1 MAAVILD
8 PSIIIEEVTVDVND
22 TYSLSYGQTL
32 AYKSYG
38 PEGSREARIILN
50 VDEDKVHQMMRQV
63 FDKL

>member
-1 MAAVILD
+1 MD

-32 AYKSYG
+32 ACKGYG
-38 PEGSREARIILN
+38 PEGSRKARIILN